1 MAEKKPIQP
10 LLLFS
15 LIAVLSFSTGV
26 FVGNMVTLYFMDEP
40 VVESNSEE
48 VEVISEADLEIE
60 ELSEA
65 PVKKD
70 NKTLDRYKDMLQK
83 SIDESVQDEE
93 FFKSY
98 GIVVGSYTS
107 MEKANNIAIDLKS
120 QYNWELAV
128 YPMDNFHKVVIGP
141 FDNKESA
148 QVFLEQMPKISRFIS
163 AQIIEFPSE

>member
-1 MAEKKPIQP
+1 MTEKKPIQP

-26 FVGNMVTLYFMDEP
+26 FVGNIVTLYFMGEP
-40 VVESNSEE
+40 AVESNFEELEIISEE
-48 VEVISEADLEIE
+48 DLEIE
-60 ELSEA
+60 EFEE
-65 PVKKD
+65 PIKKE

-83 SIDESVQDEE
+83 SIDESVQNEE
-93 FFKSY
+93 FFKNY
-98 GIVVGSYTS
+98 GIVVGSYTG
-107 MEKANNIAIDLKS
+107 MEKANDIAIDLKS
-120 QYNWELAV
+120 QYDWKTAV